1 MPSVAP
7 LATGMHTAGPYRL
20 GRAPRFV
27 LVGPSETTEAYL
39 ASHRRSMGVPPVRH
53 GSMISASATLDQHL
67 RDLVVIPEYERR
79 LRVLLE
85 HCDRNLPS
93 VDEGLIRRAFRVA
106 YWAHRDDR
114 RASGELY
121 ISHPLEVALIAAK
134 DIRMDDVTVAAALLH
149 DTIEDTDISFDL
161 LRSEFGDEVAQI
173 TDGVT
178 KIGSVFETR
187 ALGRAE
193 NVRKL
198 MLSMASDVRVILVK
212 FADRLHNM
220 RTLGAMPES
229 KQLRIAAETRDLFA
243 PLAHRFGL
251 HEVKT
256 ELEDLSLKY
265 LEPEAFQEIA
275 KGLNAKRRQ
284 RERFIDRFIEPV
296 RAELKDAGFAF
307 SIYGRPK
314 SIHSIYQ
321 KMRKQGVELDEVY
334 DLLAVRVILD
344 STGKQGRED
353 CWRVYSVVTAM
364 YPPVDGRH
372 RDFISKPKSNGYQSL
387 HTTVM
392 TPDGRPV
399 EIQIRTAEMH
409 EVAERGV
416 AAHWKYKEIGGDGAA
431 PAGVAG
437 ARDARLDDT
446 FAWVR
451 DLLENP
457 KPDDADEFV
466 REFQLQLYD
475 EEIYIF
481 TPNGDLVTLPRGATP
496 VDFAFQIHSEVG
508 FHCIGAKVDGKMV
521 PLSYRLQSGEQ
532 VEILTSKRQT
542 PNPDWAGFVVTH
554 KAQSRIRHWVNERRR
569 KTVAHGRDLLEKKLA
584 RARLEPDEQT
594 INRTAGRLKFPSA
607 QQLFFEIGSGLYD
620 PSDFVTALKKG
631 LHPEPEESAV
641 PPGQSPALLEV
652 DEVDFREDARERAG
666 GRTAL
671 VIEGERHT
679 DLAVEY
685 AACCGP
691 IPGDDVFGFL
701 SRTGVVKIHRRSCKN
716 APHLFAD
723 HSERVIPVEWSRQKD
738 VQFSATLRIV
748 GEDRVGIVS
757 DMTAVISKSLK
768 TNIRSITVTSE
779 DGMFEGTIVLY
790 VSDLKQLQRI
800 MKRLGRLD
808 GIYGVFREE

>member
-1 MPSVAP
+1 
-7 LATGMHTAGPYRL
+7 
-20 GRAPRFV
+20 
-27 LVGPSETTEAYL
+27 
-39 ASHRRSMGVPPVRH
+39 
-53 GSMISASATLDQHL
+53 MIQASAELHRQLDG
-67 RDLVVIPEYERR
+67 LVVAPEYERR

-85 HCDRNLPS
+85 HCVRNLPS

-106 YWAHRDDR
+106 YWAHRHDR

-149 DTIEDTDISFDL
+149 DTVEDTDLSLDL
-161 LRSEFGDEVAQI
+161 LRSEFGDEVATI

-178 KIGSVFETR
+178 KIGSVFEDR
-187 ALGRAE
+187 RLGRAE

-220 RTLGAMPES
+220 RTLEAVNEE
-229 KQLRIAAETRDLFA
+229 KQLRIAAETQDLFA

-265 LEPEAFQEIA
+265 LQPEAYREIA
-275 KGLNAKRRQ
+275 RGLNAKRSQ
-284 RERFIDRFIEPV
+284 RERFIDRFIAPV
-296 RAELKDAGFAF
+296 RAELEEAGFAF
-307 SIYGRPK
+307 EIYGRPK
-314 SIHSIYQ
+314 SITSIHN
-321 KMRKQGVELDEVY
+321 KMRRQGVTLDEVY
-334 DLLAVRVILD
+334 DLFAIRVILHT
-344 STGKQGRED
+344 TGKQGRED
-353 CWRVYSVVTAM
+353 CWRVYSVVTAK

-392 TPDGRPV
+392 TTEGRPV
-399 EIQIRTAEMH
+399 EVQIRTADMH

-416 AAHWKYKEIGGDGAA
+416 AAHWKYKEGGPSGPGGDGEAT
-431 PAGVAG
+431 AG
-437 ARDARLDDT
+437 AGDARIDEMY
-446 FAWVR
+446 AWVR
-451 DLLENP
+451 DLIENP
-457 KPDDADEFV
+457 APDDAGEFV
-466 REFQLQLYD
+466 RQFQLHLYD
-475 EEIYIF
+475 EEIYVF
-481 TPNGDLVTLPRGATP
+481 TPDGDLVTLPRGATP
-496 VDFAFQIHSEVG
+496 VDFAFQIHTEVG
-508 FHCIGAKVDGKMV
+508 FHCIGAKADGKMV

-554 KAQSRIRHWVNERRR
+554 KAQARIRHWVNERRR
-569 KTVAHGRDLLEKKLA
+569 KAVAHGRDLLAKKLA
-584 RARLEPDEQT
+584 RARLEPDEQS
-594 INRTAGRLKFPSA
+594 INRVASKLKFSTSG
-607 QQLFFEIGSGLYD
+607 QMFREIGTGQFD
-620 PSDFVTALKKG
+620 PADVVRALQTG
-631 LHPEPEESAV
+631 PPPEPEPDALPEGV
-641 PPGQSPALLEV
+641 SPALLEV

-666 GRTAL
+666 GRTSL

-685 AACCGP
+685 ATCCGP
-691 IPGDDVFGFL
+691 IPGDEVFGFI
-701 SRTGVVKIHRRSCKN
+701 SKTGVVKIHRKGCKN
-716 APHLFAD
+716 APHLFQD
-723 HSERVIPVEWSRQKD
+723 HSDRVIPVEWSRQKD
-738 VQFSATLRIV
+738 VSFSSTLRLV

-790 VSDLKQLQRI
+790 VSGVKQLRRI
-800 MKRLGRLD
+800 VKRLGRLE
-808 GIYGVFREE
+808 GIYGVYRDE

>member
-1 MPSVAP
+1 
-7 LATGMHTAGPYRL
+7 
-20 GRAPRFV
+20 
-27 LVGPSETTEAYL
+27 
-39 ASHRRSMGVPPVRH
+39 
-53 GSMISASATLDQHL
+53 MISASATLHQHL
-67 RDLVVIPEYERR
+67 DDLVVAPEYERR

-85 HCDRNLPS
+85 HCERNLPS
-93 VDEGLIRRAFRVA
+93 VDEAMIRRAFRVA

-134 DIRMDDVTVAAALLH
+134 DIRMDDVTVIASLLH
-149 DTIEDTDISFDL
+149 DTVEDTDLSLDL
-161 LRSEFGDEVAQI
+161 LRSEFGREVAQI

-178 KIGSVFETR
+178 KIGSVFESR

-198 MLSMASDVRVILVK
+198 MLSMASDIRVILVK

-220 RTLGAMPES
+220 RTLGAMPEA
-229 KQLRIAAETRDLFA
+229 KQLRIAAETKDLFA

-265 LEPEAFQEIA
+265 LEPEAFKEIA
-275 KGLNAKRRQ
+275 TGLNAKRRQ
-284 RERFIDRFIEPV
+284 RERYVEKFIGPV
-296 RAELKDAGFAF
+296 RAELEDAGFEF
-307 SIYGRPK
+307 QIYGRPK
-314 SIHSIYQ
+314 SIHSIWQ
-321 KMRKQGVELDEVY
+321 KMRRQGVGLDEVY
-334 DLLAVRVILD
+334 DLFAIRVILD
-344 STGKQGRED
+344 SAGKQGRED
-353 CWRVYSVVTAM
+353 CWRAYSMLTAL
-364 YPPVDGRH
+364 YPPVDGRF

-392 TPDGRPV
+392 GPDGRAV

-409 EVAERGV
+409 AVAERGV
-416 AAHWKYKEIGGDGAA
+416 AAHWMYKENGGDGAT
-431 PAGVAG
+431 PG
-437 ARDARLDDT
+437 DARLDET
-446 FAWVR
+446 FTWVR

-457 KPDDADEFV
+457 RPDDAGEFV
-466 REFQLQLYD
+466 REFQLNLYD
-475 EEIYIF
+475 EEIYVF
-481 TPNGDLVTLPRGATP
+481 TPGGDLVTLPRGATP

-508 FHCIGAKVDGKMV
+508 FHCIGAKADGKMV

-532 VEILTSKRQT
+532 VEILTSKRQS

-569 KTVAHGRDLLEKKLA
+569 KAVAHGRELLDKKLA
-584 RARLEPDEQT
+584 RAKLAPDEQT
-594 INRTAGRLKFPSA
+594 INRTAGKLRFPSA
-607 QQLFFEIGSGLYD
+607 QQLFFEVGTGLFD
-620 PSDFVTALKKG
+620 PADFVTALQKG
-631 LHPEPEESAV
+631 LPPEPDVATPEGV
-641 PPGQSPALLEV
+641 SPALLEV
-652 DEVDFREDARERAG
+652 EDAALDLRDLARERGG

-671 VIEGERHT
+671 VIEGEHHT
-679 DLAVEY
+679 DLAIEY

-691 IPGDDVFGFL
+691 IPGDNVFGFL

-716 APHLFAD
+716 APHLFVD
-723 HSERVIPVEWSRQKD
+723 HAERVVPVEWSRQKD
-738 VQFSATLRIV
+738 VQFSSTLRLV

-768 TNIRSITVTSE
+768 TNIRSLTVTSE

-790 VSDLKQLQRI
+790 VSDVKQLRRI
-800 MKRLGRLD
+800 MKRLGRLE
-808 GIYGVFREE
+808 GIYGVYRDD

>member
-1 MPSVAP
+1 MI
-7 LATGMHTAGPYRL
+7 H
-20 GRAPRFV
+20 
-27 LVGPSETTEAYL
+27 
-39 ASHRRSMGVPPVRH
+39 ASSDLHRQ
-53 GSMISASATLDQHL
+53 LDG
-67 RDLVVIPEYERR
+67 LVVVPEYERR

-85 HCDRNLPS
+85 HCQRNLPS

-149 DTIEDTDISFDL
+149 DTVEDTDLSLDL

-178 KIGSVFETR
+178 KIGSVFEDR
-187 ALGRAE
+187 RLGRAE

-220 RTLGAMPES
+220 RTLGAVPPE
-229 KQLRIAAETRDLFA
+229 KQMRIAAETQDLFA

-265 LEPEAFQEIA
+265 LQAEAYQEIA

-284 RERFIDRFIEPV
+284 RERFIERFIEPV
-296 RAELKDAGFAF
+296 RAELSSLDLSFE
-307 SIYGRPK
+307 IYGRPK
-314 SIHSIYQ
+314 SITSIYG
-321 KMRKQGVELDEVY
+321 KMKRQGVTLDEVY
-334 DLLAVRVILD
+334 DLFAIRVILN
-344 STGKQGRED
+344 SEGKQGRED
-353 CWRVYSVVTAM
+353 CWRAYSAVTAM

-392 TPDGRPV
+392 TPEGRPV
-399 EIQIRTAEMH
+399 EVQIRTAEMH
-409 EVAERGV
+409 AVAERGV
-416 AAHWKYKEIGGDGAA
+416 AAHWKYKEGGGDGAA
-431 PAGVAG
+431 TAG
-437 ARDARLDDT
+437 ASEARVDEMY
-446 FAWVR
+446 AWVR

-457 KPDDADEFV
+457 RPDDADEFV
-466 REFQLQLYD
+466 RQFQLNLYS
-475 EEIYIF
+475 EEIYVF

-508 FHCIGAKVDGKMV
+508 FHCIGAKADGKMV

-554 KAQSRIRHWVNERRR
+554 KAQSRIRHWMNERRR
-569 KTVAHGRDLLEKKLA
+569 KAVSHGREQVAKKLT
-584 RARLEPDEQT
+584 RAKLTPDDQALDQL
-594 INRTAGRLKFPSA
+594 AGKLRFTSL
-607 QQLFFEIGSGLYD
+607 QQLYFEVGSGQYD
-620 PSDFVTALKKG
+620 PGDVVRALRSG
-631 LHPEPEESAV
+631 PPIEEAEAETLPEGV
-641 PPGQSPALLEV
+641 SPALLEV
-652 DEVDFREDARERAG
+652 DDVDFREDARERGG

-679 DLAVEY
+679 DLAVQY

-701 SRTGVVKIHRRSCKN
+701 SKTGVVKIHRKGCKN
-716 APHLFAD
+716 APHLFLD
-723 HSERVIPVEWSRQKD
+723 HAERVIPVEWSRQKA
-738 VQFSATLRIV
+738 VQFSSTLRLV

-790 VSDLKQLQRI
+790 VNDVKQLSRI

-808 GIYGVFREE
+808 GIYGVYRDE

>member
-1 MPSVAP
+1 
-7 LATGMHTAGPYRL
+7 
-20 GRAPRFV
+20 
-27 LVGPSETTEAYL
+27 
-39 ASHRRSMGVPPVRH
+39 
-53 GSMISASATLDQHL
+53 MIQASAHLHQQLDG
-67 RDLVVIPEYERR
+67 LVVIPEYERR

-85 HCDRNLPS
+85 HARRSLPS

-134 DIRMDDVTVAAALLH
+134 DIRADDVTVAAALLH
-149 DTIEDTDISFDL
+149 DTVEDTDLSLDL
-161 LRSEFGDEVAQI
+161 LRSEFGDEVAAI

-178 KIGSVFETR
+178 KIGHVFADR
-187 ALGRAE
+187 RLSRAE

-220 RTLGAMPES
+220 RTLGAVAPE
-229 KQLRIAAETRDLFA
+229 KQLRIAAETQELFA

-265 LEPEAFQEIA
+265 LQPEAYREIA
-275 KGLNAKRRQ
+275 QGLNAKRRQ
-284 RERFIDRFIEPV
+284 RERYVEKFIEPIQ
-296 RAELKDAGFAF
+296 AELEEGGFQF
-307 SIYGRPK
+307 EIYGRPK
-314 SIHSIYQ
+314 SITSIHH
-321 KMRKQGVELDEVY
+321 KMERQGVTLDEVY
-334 DLLAVRVILD
+334 DLFAIRVILHT
-344 STGKQGRED
+344 TGKQGRED
-353 CWRVYSVVTAM
+353 CWRVYSTLTAL
-364 YPPVDGRH
+364 YPPIADRF
-372 RDFISKPKSNGYQSL
+372 RDFISVPKSNGYQSL
-387 HTTVM
+387 HTTVIG
-392 TPDGRPV
+392 PEGRPV

-409 EVAERGV
+409 EIAERGV
-416 AAHWKYKEIGGDGAA
+416 AAHWKYKEGGPTAAGGDGAA
-431 PAGVAG
+431 PAGAK
-437 ARDARLDDT
+437 DARIDEMY
-446 FAWVR
+446 AWVR

-457 KPDDADEFV
+457 SSDDAGEFV
-466 REFQLQLYD
+466 REFELNLYD
-475 EEIYIF
+475 EEIYVF
-481 TPNGDLVTLPRGATP
+481 TPGGDLVTLPRGATP
-496 VDFAFQIHSEVG
+496 VDFAFQIHTEVG
-508 FHCIGAKVDGKMV
+508 FHCIGAKADGKMV

-532 VEILTSKRQT
+532 VEILTSKKQT
-542 PNPDWAGFVVTH
+542 PNPDWASFVVTH
-554 KAQSRIRHWVNERRR
+554 KAQSRIRHWINERRR
-569 KTVAHGRDLLEKKLA
+569 KAVAHGRDLLDKKLA
-584 RARLEPDEQT
+584 RAKLAPDEQE
-594 INRTAGRLKFPSA
+594 INKVAGKLRFTSA
-607 QQLFFEIGSGLYD
+607 QQLFFEIGAGLFD
-620 PSDFVTALKKG
+620 PVDFVEALRNG
-631 LHPEPEESAV
+631 LPSEPEA
-641 PPGQSPALLEV
+641 PADGQSPALLEV
-652 DEVDFREDARERAG
+652 DEAAALSREVARDAGG

-701 SRTGVVKIHRRSCKN
+701 SKTGVVKIHRKSCKN
-716 APHLFAD
+716 APHLFQD
-723 HSERVIPVEWSRQKD
+723 HSERVTPVEWSRQKD
-738 VQFSATLRIV
+738 VQFASTLRLV

-790 VSDLKQLQRI
+790 VSDVKQLRRI

-808 GIYGVFREE
+808 GIYGVYRDD

>member
-1 MPSVAP
+1 MIQ
-7 LATGMHTAGPYRL
+7 
-20 GRAPRFV
+20 
-27 LVGPSETTEAYL
+27 
-39 ASHRRSMGVPPVRH
+39 ASSDLHR
-53 GSMISASATLDQHL
+53 HL
-67 RDLVVIPEYERR
+67 SDLVVVPEYERR

-85 HCDRNLPS
+85 HCQRNLPS
-93 VDEGLIRRAFRVA
+93 VDEHLIRRAFRVA

-149 DTIEDTDISFDL
+149 DTVEDTDLSLDL
-161 LRSEFGDEVAQI
+161 LQSEFGAEVARI

-178 KIGSVFETR
+178 KIGSVFENR

-220 RTLGAMPES
+220 RTLGAMPPE
-229 KQLRIAAETRDLFA
+229 KQLRIAAETQDLFA

-265 LEPEAFQEIA
+265 LQPQAFREIA
-275 KGLNAKRRQ
+275 QGLNAKRRQ
-284 RERFIDRFIEPV
+284 RERYVERFIEPV
-296 RAELKDAGFAF
+296 QQELEEAGFDF
-307 SIYGRPK
+307 HIYGRPK
-314 SIHSIYQ
+314 SITSIYN
-321 KMRKQGVELDEVY
+321 KMRRQGVELDEVY
-334 DLLAVRVILD
+334 DLFAIRVILH
-344 STGKQGRED
+344 TEGKQGRED
-353 CWRVYSVVTAM
+353 CWRAYSALTAR
-364 YPPVDGRH
+364 YPPIADRF
-372 RDFISKPKSNGYQSL
+372 RDFISVPKSNGYQSL
-387 HTTVM
+387 HTTVIG
-392 TPDGRPV
+392 PGGRAV

-409 EVAERGV
+409 EIAERGV
-416 AAHWKYKEIGGDGAA
+416 AAHWKYKEGGGDGAA
-431 PAGVAG
+431 PPSAPAG
-437 ARDARLDDT
+437 AGDARIDEMY
-446 FAWVR
+446 AWVR

-457 KPDDADEFV
+457 SPDDAGEFV
-466 REFQLQLYD
+466 RQFQLNLYD
-475 EEIYIF
+475 EEIYVF
-481 TPNGDLVTLPRGATP
+481 TPGGDLVTLPRGATP

-508 FHCIGAKVDGKMV
+508 FHCIGAKADGKMV

-542 PNPDWAGFVVTH
+542 PNPDWASFVVTH

-569 KTVAHGRDLLEKKLA
+569 KAVAHGRELLDKKLD
-584 RARLEPDEQT
+584 RARLSPDEQT
-594 INRTAGRLKFPSA
+594 LNKMATELRFTSA
-607 QQLFFEIGSGLYD
+607 QQLFFEIGTGQFDPADVVAAIKHGLQTEA
-620 PSDFVTALKKG
+620 PAEAPAGT
-631 LHPEPEESAV
+631 
-641 PPGQSPALLEV
+641 SPALLEV
-652 DEVDFREDARERAG
+652 DEIDFREDARERGG

-685 AACCGP
+685 ATCCGP

-701 SRTGVVKIHRRSCKN
+701 SKTGVVKIHRKGCKN
-716 APHLFAD
+716 APHLFVD
-723 HSERVIPVEWSRQKD
+723 HAERVIPVEWSRQKD
-738 VQFSATLRIV
+738 VQFSSTLRIV

-790 VSDLKQLQRI
+790 VSGVKQLRRI
-800 MKRLGRLD
+800 TKRLGRLD
-808 GIYGVFREE
+808 GIFGVYREE

>member
-1 MPSVAP
+1 MIQASAELHRQLDGLVVAP
-7 LATGMHTAGPYRL
+7 
-20 GRAPRFV
+20 
-27 LVGPSETTEAYL
+27 
-39 ASHRRSMGVPPVRH
+39 
-53 GSMISASATLDQHL
+53 D
-67 RDLVVIPEYERR
+67 YERR

-85 HCDRNLPS
+85 HCQRNLPS
-93 VDEGLIRRAFRVA
+93 VDEGLVRRAFRVA
-106 YWAHRDDR
+106 YWAHRHDR

-134 DIRMDDVTVAAALLH
+134 DIRMDDVTVVAALLH
-149 DTIEDTDISFDL
+149 DTVEDTDLSLDL
-161 LRSEFGDEVAQI
+161 IRSEFGDEVATI

-178 KIGSVFETR
+178 KIGSVFEDR
-187 ALGRAE
+187 RLGRAE

-220 RTLGAMPES
+220 RTLGAVGEE
-229 KQLRIAAETRDLFA
+229 KQLRIAAETQDLFA

-265 LEPEAFQEIA
+265 LQPDAFREIA
-275 KGLNAKRRQ
+275 RGLNAKRRQ
-284 RERFIDRFIEPV
+284 RERVIEDFIRPV
-296 RAELKDAGFAF
+296 GAELEESGFDF
-307 SIYGRPK
+307 EIYGRPK
-314 SIHSIYQ
+314 SITSIHN
-321 KMRKQGVELDEVY
+321 KMKRQGVGLDEVY
-334 DLLAVRVILD
+334 DLFAIRIILNT
-344 STGKQGRED
+344 TGKQGRED

-392 TPDGRPV
+392 TPEGRPIEV
-399 EIQIRTAEMH
+399 QIRTAEMH

-416 AAHWKYKEIGGDGAA
+416 AAHWKYKEAPGGDGE
-431 PAGVAG
+431 VTAG
-437 ARDARLDDT
+437 AGDARIDEMY
-446 FAWVR
+446 AWVR

-457 KPDDADEFV
+457 SPDDAGEFV

-475 EEIYIF
+475 EEIYVF
-481 TPNGDLVTLPRGATP
+481 TPQGDLVTLPRGATP
-496 VDFAFQIHSEVG
+496 VDFAYQIHTEVG
-508 FHCIGAKVDGKMV
+508 NHCIGAKVDGKMV

-532 VEILTSKRQT
+532 VEILTSSRQT
-542 PNPDWAGFVVTH
+542 PNPDWVGFVVTH

-569 KTVAHGRDLLEKKLA
+569 RVVTHGRDLLDKKLE

-594 INRTAGRLKFPSA
+594 VNKLASRLKFASA
-607 QQLFFEIGSGLYD
+607 QQLFYEIGTGAFD
-620 PSDFVTALKKG
+620 AADVVEALKKG
-631 LHPEPEESAV
+631 LQREAEDA
-641 PPGQSPALLEV
+641 PPAGQSPALLEV
-652 DEVDFREDARERAG
+652 DEIDFREDARERAG

-685 AACCGP
+685 ATCCGP

-701 SRTGVVKIHRRSCKN
+701 SRTGVVKIHRKGCKN
-716 APHLFAD
+716 APHLFTD
-723 HSERVIPVEWSRQKD
+723 HGDRVIPVEWSRQKD
-738 VQFSATLRIV
+738 VQFSSTLRIV

-790 VSDLKQLQRI
+790 VSGVRQLSRI
-800 MKRLGRLD
+800 VKRLGRLD
-808 GIYGVFREE
+808 GIYGVYRDE